1 MESLPFVL
9 WFTLIHTVAYVL
21 AGVVALSIS
30 KDLYEHRNRHL
41 DFLRDMGDADE
52 NRKVQRAFLPAQLVR
67 GVLMGLVLVP
77 IVGALG
83 EMTTVLRFGFLAAL
97 TFVYLEVASSIPFPT
112 NIEGRV
118 YLKDR
123 YRSFPSVWK
132 LYLEAVLYSVMLAGA
147 LTWLLS

>member
-9 WFTLIHTVAYVL
+9 WFTLIHTAAYVL

-41 DFLRDMGDADE
+41 DFLRDMGDEDE

-67 GVLMGLVLVP
+67 GVLMGLVLLP

-83 EMTTVLRFGFLAAL
+83 EMTAVLRFVFLAAL

-123 YRSFPSVWK
+123 YQSFPSLWK
-132 LYLEAVLYSVMLAGA
+132 LYVEAVLYSVLVAGA
-147 LTWLLS
+147 VTWLLS

>member
-1 MESLPFVL
+1 MESMAFVL

-30 KDLYEHRNRHL
+30 KDLYEDKARHL

-77 IVGALG
+77 IVGALA
-83 EMTTVLRFGFLAAL
+83 EMTVALRFGFLAAL

-112 NIEGRV
+112 NIEGQV

-132 LYLEAVLYSVMLAGA
+132 LHLEAVLYSAMLAGA
-147 LTWLLS
+147 VTWLLA

>member
-1 MESLPFVL
+1 MASPLFVL
-9 WFTLIHTVAYVL
+9 WFTLIHMVAYVL
-21 AGVVALSIS
+21 AGVIALRIS

-41 DFLRDMGDADE
+41 DFLRDMGDAEE

-67 GVLMGLVLVP
+67 GLLMGLVLLP

-83 EMTTVLRFGFLAAL
+83 EMTAALRFTFLAAL

-112 NIEGRV
+112 TIEGRV

-132 LYLEAVLYSVMLAGA
+132 LYLEAALYSALLAGA
-147 LTWLLS
+147 VTWLLS